1 MPLFYVDT
9 SALVKRY
16 HIEPG
21 SEQVDRLF
29 TDPMAVLVTANVAIT
44 ELTSA
49 LDRKCQEGAL
59 TSDGLMQILA
69 VAARDVLAEFWLLEL
84 DRSHIRQSQQL
95 ILRHHLRTLDAL
107 HLAVL
112 LSIKDLHPVLVS
124 SDLRLLQAAG
134 QEGFD
139 LLNPEAA
146 GPA

>member
-16 HIEPG
+16 HIELG
-21 SEQVDRLF
+21 SEHVDRLF
-29 TDPMAVLVTANVAIT
+29 VDADAVLVIADFAVT

-59 TSDGLMQILA
+59 TADGLAQILA
-69 VAARDVLAEFWLLEL
+69 VAARDLLEEFWLLEVG
-84 DRSHIRQSQQL
+84 RSQVRRSQQL

-107 HLAVL
+107 HLAML

-124 SDLRLLQAAG
+124 SDTRLVQAAER
-134 QEGFD
+134 EGIGCM
-139 LLNPEAA
+139 NPETL
-146 GPA
+146 GKT

>member
-112 LSIKDLHPVLVS
+112 LSIKDLHPVLVA